1 MDWQEIKTN
10 DKMND
15 TTNGLLVLRGDS
27 VSLYARKRIEELEL
41 LVARLDAKE
50 KMEERFRNFIRTNHL
65 TAKWDTFLTEN
76 ENNKY

>member
-65 TAKWDTFLTEN
+65 TSKWDAFLKEN
-76 ENNKY
+76 ENNNH

>member
-15 TTNGLLVLRGDS
+15 TTNGLLVLRGDV

-41 LVARLDAKE
+41 QVARLDAKE
-50 KMEERFRNFIRTNHL
+50 KMEERFRNFLRTNHL
-65 TAKWDTFLTEN
+65 TSEWDAFLMEN
-76 ENNKY
+76 ESNNY

>member
-15 TTNGLLVLRGDS
+15 TTNGLLVLRGDV

-41 LVARLDAKE
+41 QVARLDSKE

-65 TAKWDTFLTEN
+65 TSKWDAFLKEN
-76 ENNKY
+76 ENNNH